1 MINKN
6 VININS
12 YRRIRPMVKNNTDQS
27 LKLKR
32 NFSQY
37 TMEEVSLDES
47 YEDTFND
54 RVFNE
59 FTPFEC
65 LVSFII
71 DYGMKVNEN
80 ESEQYRRFMLNY
92 HCCVEFYGIK
102 YYIPNNTFNHKE
114 IAIYNYLI
122 SNYKSHYNN
131 NH

>member
-59 FTPFEC
+59 FIPFEC

-80 ESEQYRRFMLNY
+80 ESEQYRRFMLTY

-102 YYIPNNTFNHKE
+102 YYIPNNTFNNKE

-122 SNYKSHYNN
+122 SNYKSHHNN

>member
-59 FTPFEC
+59 FIPFEC

-80 ESEQYRRFMLNY
+80 ESEQYRRFMLTY

-102 YYIPNNTFNHKE
+102 YYIPNYRFNNKE
-114 IAIYNYLI
+114 IVIYNYLI
-122 SNYKSHYNN
+122 SNYKSHHNN